1 MFSKAEKILLVLC
14 CFASMTVICF
24 LMYTISL
31 MKYELELEEE
41 RYEIY
46 CKVYQDYHARKIKQ
60 EVANKETFYSDTIK
74 VLVTSA
80 EREGIDNEK
89 AELENE
95 IVMMAKILYQEAR
108 GISNKDHVAAVAWCV
123 LNRVDHHDSTIAAMI
138 TAPNQFAWAESA
150 PVQKHYLSIADDVVT
165 RWLLEKLGKDDIG
178 RILPKEYRYF
188 FGDNGINYF
197 TQKWRDTSFWDW
209 SLNSPY

>member
-60 EVANKETFYSDTIK
+60 EVANKKTLLI
-74 VLVTSA
+74 
-80 EREGIDNEK
+80 
-89 AELENE
+89 
-95 IVMMAKILYQEAR
+95 
-108 GISNKDHVAAVAWCV
+108 
-123 LNRVDHHDSTIAAMI
+123 
-138 TAPNQFAWAESA
+138 
-150 PVQKHYLSIADDVVT
+150 
-165 RWLLEKLGKDDIG
+165 WLK
-178 RILPKEYRYF
+178 
-188 FGDNGINYF
+188 
-197 TQKWRDTSFWDW
+197 
-209 SLNSPY
+209 